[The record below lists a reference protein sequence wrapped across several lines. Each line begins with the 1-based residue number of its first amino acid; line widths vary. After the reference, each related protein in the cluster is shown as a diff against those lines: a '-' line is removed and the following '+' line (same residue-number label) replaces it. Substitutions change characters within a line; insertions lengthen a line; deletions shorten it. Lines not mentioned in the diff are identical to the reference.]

1 VTATL
6 DALAAL
12 FSGMPY
18 VRTLGAEVAEM
29 ARDHVRV
36 ALPYHDENA
45 NRNGT
50 LHGGVIAS
58 LIDLAG
64 SLAAWTGSSRGAHVA
79 TSTVDLAIHYLAAA
93 IRCAVFAE
101 ARVLR
106 RGREIVFTEVALRSE
121 AEKPIARGLLAC
133 RALPPAGEA
142 QARSPGLDPQLR
154 ELADARLVSA
164 RWSGS
169 PFTARLGVSSA
180 RLDDARVVA
189 LLRDQPGVADADGRV
204 HEGALAAL
212 VDCAGGAAA
221 WSTDGGF
228 DPRGR
233 AATIG
238 MHLSYDRST
247 SGEDVLALADAPW
260 RSGEIFVVP
269 VTLCG
274 RSSGRSL
281 GSASVT
287 YRIVRSAR
295 AG

>member
-6 DALAAL
+6 DSLAAV

-18 VRTLGAEVAEM
+18 VRMLGAEVAEL
-29 ARDHVRV
+29 ARDHVRLV
-36 ALPYHDENA
+36 LPYHDENA

-58 LIDLAG
+58 LVDLAG
-64 SLAAWTGSSRGAHVA
+64 SLAAWTGSSRGAHVE

-121 AEKPIARGLLAC
+121 ADKPIARGLLAC
-133 RALPPAGEA
+133 RALPPASEA
-142 QARSPGLDPQLR
+142 QARSPGLDPELR

-169 PFTARLGVSSA
+169 PFTARLGVSSI
-180 RLDDARVVA
+180 RLDDASVVA

-221 WSTDGGF
+221 WSIDGY

-247 SGEDVLALADAPW
+247 SGEDVLALANAPW

-281 GSASVT
+281 GSGSVT
-287 YRIVRSAR
+287 YRIVRSGR
-295 AG
+295 TG